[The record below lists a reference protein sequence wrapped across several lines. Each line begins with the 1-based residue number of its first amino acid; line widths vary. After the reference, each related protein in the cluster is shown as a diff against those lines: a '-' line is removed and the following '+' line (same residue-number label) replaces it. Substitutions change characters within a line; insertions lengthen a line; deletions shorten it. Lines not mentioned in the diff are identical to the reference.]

1 MYKEKAMSSRIEYL
15 DRTSKKRKSVSSEL
29 ASSLVTLDEMV
40 AHGETLKAISNVT
53 LFSPDCESVMRHVLQ
68 VGLSAREWASNIEEQ
83 LLSGLDDAG
92 KRPEGRPGGNHP
104 VSAAGSIA
112 NALPSSTNASSHQ
125 QQMERLR
132 KQAEVSLA
140 LFVSAQSPEERSQA
154 LGAIDSLLEVIQRD
168 LEIAGIRRQ
177 EVEAKQL
184 TQLKD
189 YLLQGKAYQLQ
200 DASNIV
206 SESDISEFEETLFSF
221 LGTLTELE
229 SMPREVQ
236 FYHPYPPSSAYPNA
250 SSSNISTAPQSREQ
264 KANKLFGDTETLR
277 VALASARIKLEK
289 HLTAHPEDQST
300 IHLLNRITDVQEHL
314 VEVQYQLKTK
324 YMPLQQVQPQYYALN
339 NNNTQ
344 QQQQQAA
351 NPFQQLPPP
360 FVRRI
365 GDDDFEL

>member
-1 MYKEKAMSSRIEYL
+1 MYKVKVMAGRIEYL
-15 DRTSKKRKSVSSEL
+15 DRTSQARKSASSEL
-29 ASSLVTLDEMV
+29 SASLMTLDEML
-40 AHGETLKAISNVT
+40 AHGETMRAISNVNI
-53 LFSPDCESVMRHVLQ
+53 FSPDSEALMRHVLQ
-68 VGLSAREWASNIEEQ
+68 VGMSAREWASNIEEQ

-104 VSAAGSIA
+104 ISVSGSSA
-112 NALPSSTNASSHQ
+112 NALPSVPSSSTSQ
-125 QQMERLR
+125 PQQMERLR

-154 LGAIDSLLEVIQRD
+154 LGAIDSLMEVIQRD

-177 EVEAKQL
+177 EAEAQQL

-200 DASNIV
+200 DASTLV
-206 SESDISEFEETLFSF
+206 SESDIAAFEETLFSF

-229 SMPREVQ
+229 TMPRQVN
-236 FYHPYPPSSAYPNA
+236 FYDPYTGATHVSGAVSSGNSGA
-250 SSSNISTAPQSREQ
+250 QMGRDQ
-264 KANKLFGDTETLR
+264 KANSLYADTEMLR
-277 VALASARIKLEK
+277 VALASARIKLER
-289 HLTAHPEDQST
+289 HLTSHPEDHST

-324 YMPLQQVQPQYYALN
+324 HLVQQVQHQILYQVPAS
-339 NNNTQ
+339 
-344 QQQQQAA
+344 

-360 FVRRI
+360 FVRRV